1 MQQRGSAGAT
11 AVMLY
16 YSHKIVDLV
25 RISLL
30 SPEATRLA
38 QESDNWGDEWASL
51 TSSLFNLNDFLIL
64 FSQLQRL
71 QRAIET
77 D

>member
-30 SPEATRLA
+30 SSEATRLA
-38 QESDNWGDEWASL
+38 QESDNWGDDHKL
-51 TSSLFNLNDFLIL
+51 P
-64 FSQLQRL
+64 SQL
-71 QRAIET
+71 E
-77 D
+77 